1 MLTTEGKSMLT
12 EKQQP
17 FSLGGTEIQPGQR
30 AVVDIPF
37 GKLYTHTELNIGAH
51 VVHGKRPGPCA
62 VDYFGFAWR

>member
-37 GKLYTHTELNIGAH
+37 VNSTPTQSSI
-51 VVHGKRPGPCA
+51 
-62 VDYFGFAWR
+62 